1 MDGSTILWIVLAIAA
16 LLVIAALVYFATR
29 KQKDVRRGKAKALR
43 EDASSRAEGLRQRE
57 AKAAEAHSRAQRA
70 QTEAEQK
77 AVEARNLRE
86 RAQREEQTVA
96 ESRAEVQERLRRA
109 DKLDPDSGHRN
120 S

>member
-1 MDGSTILWIVLAIAA
+1 MDGSTILWIVLAIVA

-43 EDASSRAEGLRQRE
+43 EDASSRAEALPQ
-57 AKAAEAHSRAQRA
+57 
-70 QTEAEQK
+70 
-77 AVEARNLRE
+77 
-86 RAQREEQTVA
+86 
-96 ESRAEVQERLRRA
+96 RRA